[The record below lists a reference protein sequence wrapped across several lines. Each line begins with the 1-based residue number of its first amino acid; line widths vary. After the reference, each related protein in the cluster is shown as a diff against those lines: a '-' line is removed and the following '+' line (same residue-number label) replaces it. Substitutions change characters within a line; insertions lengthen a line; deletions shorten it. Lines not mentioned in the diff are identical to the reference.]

1 MSKAIIRCLTCG
13 ARFETKPK
21 ECPICRQKSFETL
34 PDLPGAEPEPIA
46 EETDD
51 DDDDNA
57 ELEDEDE
64 TEDDDDDN
72 AELEDEDETEDDDE
86 ITAPPRRP
94 PTAPLPSARRGRPS
108 VRK

>member
-21 ECPICRQKSFETL
+21 ECPICRQKSFETRS
-34 PDLPGAEPEPIA
+34 DLPGAEPEPIA
-46 EETDD
+46 EETEDD
-51 DDDDNA
+51 DDDDGG
-57 ELEDEDE
+57 EFEDE
-64 TEDDDDDN
+64 T
-72 AELEDEDETEDDDE
+72 EDETEDDDE

-94 PTAPLPSARRGRPS
+94 PTAPPPSARRGRPS

>member
-46 EETDD
+46 EET
-51 DDDDNA
+51 
-57 ELEDEDE
+57 
-64 TEDDDDDN
+64 EDDDDDN